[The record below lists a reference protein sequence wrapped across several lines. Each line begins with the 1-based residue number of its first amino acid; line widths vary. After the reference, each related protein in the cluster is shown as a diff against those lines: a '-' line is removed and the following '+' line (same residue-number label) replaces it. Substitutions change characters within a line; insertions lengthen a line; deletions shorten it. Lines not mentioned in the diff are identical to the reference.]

1 MGGRGAGRSTA
12 NQGRRSAV
20 CPIRPAGSW
29 PQYWPVSCYCLAGRW
44 ICARVREMSGRVG
57 GAEGSL
63 VAALLAR
70 CYALH
75 ASADVRAWA
84 ASFVSDAFVSDAC
97 VSDAFVSD
105 ARASD
110 AFVSDALV
118 SDAFLTRR
126 HSTHGHLTRMHL
138 THGHLTQRRLGYALP
153 HAAIPHT
160 RMPACAWC
168 ASTKQGPSERAGG
181 GASWQPRGR
190 DAVP

>member
-84 ASFVSDAFVSDAC
+84 ASFVSDAFVSDA
-97 VSDAFVSD
+97 
-105 ARASD
+105 
-110 AFVSDALV
+110 LV